1 MNFIKKLLGMEYFVP
16 LVGVKDVADDQYM
29 ISSEGRIKRLY
40 SNKSSK
46 ESVSFL
52 KGSLNAGGK
61 RVVTLGKS
69 TYLVGSLMLYAF
81 GKADSPRVKYNV
93 RDNDNSNLTLSN
105 LEVM

>member
-1 MNFIKKLLGMEYFVP
+1 MNFLKKLFGMEYFVP
-16 LVGVKDVADDQYM
+16 LVGIEGVADDQYM
-29 ISSEGRIKRLY
+29 ISSAGRIKRLY

-52 KGSLNAGGK
+52 KGSSNTSGK
-61 RVVTLGKS
+61 RIVTLGKS
-69 TYLVGSLMLYAF
+69 TYSVGSLMLYAF

-93 RDNDNSNLTLSN
+93 RDNDNSNLSLSN